1 MPPHVMHY
9 LFKEVEGVVEAAHV
23 SATHASHAIL
33 QTRLSISAGMQSRC
47 GLLLFLLSYVCQP
60 LWHEHVHEKT
70 AGGVPALFLKINAH
84 HR

>member
-33 QTRLSISAGMQSRC
+33 QTCLSISAGMQSHCRF
-47 GLLLFLLSYVCQP
+47 LLFLLPYVCGN
-60 LWHEHVHEKT
+60 LCSTSTCIKVLLGASLAFVKDD
-70 AGGVPALFLKINAH
+70 AH